1 MELTMV
7 AAGSTTRH
15 VPRGA
20 ERDQQRSSHGHDSI
34 RGTRTLIERHHGHKL
49 ILSTSMPS
57 ESRKIDVQVEMHG
70 QSVPIFEHRDIPPSG
85 SSSSSGDAAD
95 AGSSSGTPP
104 PPEQEQQ
111 QQEERHSSLTVM
123 HLLPVMLAVSFPD
136 TYPSQQPP
144 KFTLSSSW
152 HSASALSSLC
162 RKFDHLWE
170 EAEHSVVVFAWVTWI
185 RENALQS
192 ALDDLSASA
201 LSSSSG
207 LPGIVI
213 RTYVPREDDLRD
225 PRAIP
230 VCDDSGRVM
239 HDLLRYDHDRCEHE
253 YWNSSHECGTCWNT
267 VRLIL

>member
-162 RKFDHLWE
+162 RKFDQLGRGVRVGHVDTRECL
-170 EAEHSVVVFAWVTWI
+170 AVGVGRSIGIGTLVVVRFTWH
-185 RENALQS
+185 
-192 ALDDLSASA
+192 
-201 LSSSSG
+201 
-207 LPGIVI
+207 
-213 RTYVPREDDLRD
+213 RD
-225 PRAIP
+225 SH
-230 VCDDSGRVM
+230 VCATRG
-239 HDLLRYDHDRCEHE
+239 
-253 YWNSSHECGTCWNT
+253 
-267 VRLIL
+267 